1 MPFRPPLLPLL
12 RSARPLHGAKNLL
25 LFVPLLAG
33 HCTDRLTWFNT
44 ALAVVAFSLAA
55 GAGYLINDVKD
66 VHSDRAH
73 PRKAKRPVAAGH
85 LAPRVALGGA
95 GFLLGGAL
103 VLALQLPRDF
113 ALALLAYPLLSL
125 LYSLC
130 LRRVAG
136 LDLLAIAAFF
146 VLRVVA
152 GGAASGIWPSAWLLA
167 FVGAVA
173 LALAGCKRH
182 AELTRL
188 HGEGPGP
195 DAQTQAPGRG
205 WWTHHRT
212 LLLGIA
218 AAASLAAVGVLAA
231 YTQSLAA
238 SLLYA
243 HPPRLLLLPA
253 LLALWL
259 GRLIHLTRQGK
270 MSEDPL
276 IFALTDWGAW
286 LLGILMAA
294 AAVWAAA

>member
-25 LFVPLLAG
+25 LFVPLLAD

-95 GFLLGGAL
+95 GFLLGGAV

-113 ALALLAYPLLSL
+113 AVALLAYPVLSL
-125 LYSLC
+125 LYSLL
-130 LRRVAG
+130 LRRLVG
-136 LDLLAIAAFF
+136 LDLLGIAAFF

-167 FVGAVA
+167 FIGTLA

-188 HGEGPGP
+188 HGEGEN

-212 LLLGIA
+212 LLLSIG
-218 AAASLAAVGVLAA
+218 AAASLSAVGVLAA
-231 YTQSLAA
+231 YTQSPAA

-243 HPPRLLLLPA
+243 HTTRLLLLPA
-253 LLALWL
+253 LPALWL
-259 GRLIHLTRQGK
+259 ARLLALTHQGK
-270 MSEDPL
+270 MNEDPL
-276 IFALTDWGAW
+276 IFALTDWAAW
-286 LLGILMAA
+286 LTGALAVGI
-294 AAVWAAA
+294 VIWGTR